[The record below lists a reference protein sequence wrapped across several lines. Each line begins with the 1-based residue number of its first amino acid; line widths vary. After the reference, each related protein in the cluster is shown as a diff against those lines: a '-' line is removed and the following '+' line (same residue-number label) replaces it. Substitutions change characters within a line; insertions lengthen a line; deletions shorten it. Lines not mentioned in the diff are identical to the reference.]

1 MNVVNVT
8 GTVDEVVTEDETTRT
23 MSSSS
28 GGGMPMWAFAM
39 MATGFLLTMML
50 AAYVSLRGARQRK
63 IAMEERERR
72 AAREALMEMFEAKEA
87 THAAWAGRCSG
98 IEMPD
103 GKVCVGI
110 VVVEDEDEEEEEE
123 EEDATACVEVCVE
136 KA

>member
-1 MNVVNVT
+1 M
-8 GTVDEVVTEDETTRT
+8 TEGETSAATT
-23 MSSSS
+23 TTTPSNPSD
-28 GGGMPMWAFAM
+28 GGMPMWAFAM

-72 AAREALMEMFEAKEA
+72 AAREAMREMFEAKEA

-110 VVVEDEDEEEEEE
+110 VVEEEEE
-123 EEDATACVEVCVE
+123 EEDVVATECVEVCVE

>member
-8 GTVDEVVTEDETTRT
+8 GTVDEVVTKDETTST
-23 MSSSS
+23 MSSS

-110 VVVEDEDEEEEEE
+110 VVVEDEEEE

>member
-1 MNVVNVT
+1 
-8 GTVDEVVTEDETTRT
+8 
-23 MSSSS
+23 
-28 GGGMPMWAFAM
+28 MPMWAFAM
-39 MATGFLLTMML
+39 MATGFLLTMLL

-72 AAREALMEMFEAKEA
+72 AAREALREMFEAKEA

-110 VVVEDEDEEEEEE
+110 VVVDKDEE
-123 EEDATACVEVCVE
+123 DVVATECVEVCVE

>member
-1 MNVVNVT
+1 MPSS
-8 GTVDEVVTEDETTRT
+8 
-23 MSSSS
+23 SSSS
-28 GGGMPMWAFAM
+28 GGGGAMPMWAFAM
-39 MATGFLLTMML
+39 MATGVLLSMML

-72 AAREALMEMFEAKEA
+72 AAREALREVFEVKEA

-110 VVVEDEDEEEEEE
+110 VVAEDEDEEGVV
-123 EEDATACVEVCVE
+123 ATEVDVVAIECVEVCVE

>member
-1 MNVVNVT
+1 VRVAGAVEGGM
-8 GTVDEVVTEDETTRT
+8 TEDG
-23 MSSSS
+23 SSSS
-28 GGGMPMWAFAM
+28 TGGGMPMWAFAM
-39 MATGFLLTMML
+39 MATGFLMTMML

-72 AAREALMEMFEAKEA
+72 AAREALREMFEAKEA

-110 VVVEDEDEEEEEE
+110 VVVEDEE
-123 EEDATACVEVCVE
+123 EEDATECVEVCVE

>member
-8 GTVDEVVTEDETTRT
+8 GTVDEVVTKDETTST
-23 MSSSS
+23 MSSS

>member
-1 MNVVNVT
+1 MNVT
-8 GTVDEVVTEDETTRT
+8 GTVDGVVTEDETTTT
-23 MSSSS
+23 MTTTTSGMS

-50 AAYVSLRGARQRK
+50 AAYASLRGARQRK

-110 VVVEDEDEEEEEE
+110 VVVEDEEEEEE
-123 EEDATACVEVCVE
+123 EEDATACVEVCVD

>member
-1 MNVVNVT
+1 
-8 GTVDEVVTEDETTRT
+8 
-23 MSSSS
+23 
-28 GGGMPMWAFAM
+28 MPMWAFAM
-39 MATGFLLTMML
+39 MATGFLMTTML

-72 AAREALMEMFEAKEA
+72 AAREALREMFEAKEA

-110 VVVEDEDEEEEEE
+110 VVVEDEEEEEE
-123 EEDATACVEVCVE
+123 EEDATACVEVCVD

>member
-1 MNVVNVT
+1 
-8 GTVDEVVTEDETTRT
+8 
-23 MSSSS
+23 
-28 GGGMPMWAFAM
+28 MPMWAFAM

-72 AAREALMEMFEAKEA
+72 AAREALMEMVEAKET

-110 VVVEDEDEEEEEE
+110 VVVEDEDEEEE
-123 EEDATACVEVCVE
+123 DATACVEVCVE